1 LANGQYRICWLVD
14 ESTRNWF
21 LGAINLGQGP
31 NLYSFVSD
39 CRSTVREVVSEEHS
53 DVESSFYINNT
64 DWWSDS
70 GLSPILI
77 YLLEILLR

>member
-1 LANGQYRICWLVD
+1 M
-14 ESTRNWF
+14 
-21 LGAINLGQGP
+21 
-31 NLYSFVSD
+31 
-39 CRSTVREVVSEEHS
+39 SEEHS